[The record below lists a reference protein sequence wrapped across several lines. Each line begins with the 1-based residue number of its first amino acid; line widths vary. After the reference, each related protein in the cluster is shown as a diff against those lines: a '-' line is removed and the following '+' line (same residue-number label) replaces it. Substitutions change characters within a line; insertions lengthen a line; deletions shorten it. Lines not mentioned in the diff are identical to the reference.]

1 MSGRVLLGR
10 VLTLLL
16 VLALAAGTLGCTQPQ
31 PEDTG
36 RIQVVA
42 SIMPLGDFAKQV
54 GQERVEVHVLLPS
67 GASPHSWEPTPR
79 DLQWFSRADLFIE
92 NGGGLEFWAE
102 KVVLSAAP
110 EGLRVINASEGIHM
124 VASEHEEDAHHVN
137 DVHHVNPHVWLDP
150 LLAKRQVE
158 NIRDALIA
166 IDPENATY
174 YTQNARE
181 YLDEL
186 DALHYAY
193 VEETSKFKTRT
204 FITFHPAWTYMCMRY
219 NLTQIPIEE
228 SPGKEPSPA
237 YIASI
242 IKMAEEHN
250 AGAVFAEPQFN
261 PQSAH
266 IIAEETGLK
275 VLYLD
280 PLGDVSNPERN
291 TYIKL
296 MRYNLAQLSEGLK

>member
-1 MSGRVLLGR
+1 MSARVMLGR
-10 VLTLLL
+10 VLTLFL
-16 VLALAAGTLGCTQPQ
+16 VLAMAVGTLGCTQPQ

-36 RIQVVA
+36 KIQVVA
-42 SIMPLGDFAKQV
+42 SIMPLGDFARQV

-79 DLQWFSRADLFIE
+79 DLQKFSRADLFIE

-102 KVVLSAAP
+102 KVVLSAAS
-110 EGLRVINASEGIHM
+110 EGLKVINASEGIHM
-124 VASEHEEDAHHVN
+124 VASEHEEGGSAHA
-137 DVHHVNPHVWLDP
+137 NPHVWLDP

-174 YTQNARE
+174 YTQNARR

-186 DALHYAY
+186 DALHHTYL
-193 VEETSKFKTRT
+193 EETSKFKTRT

-242 IKMAEEHN
+242 IKRAEEYG

-261 PQSAH
+261 PQTAR

-280 PLGDVSNPERN
+280 PLGDVINPDRN

-296 MRYNLAQLSEGLK
+296 MRYDLTQLSEGLK